1 MDIRGVLTLF
11 VIGSIVIG
19 GWWWWRRMVLRL
31 AAQERVMQDAEGGER
46 PRPSQIA
53 RNVYP
58 PRHRMIPAVVGI
70 VTGLGLRYGADLPLP
85 VAAATGLM
93 VGVLGYLVETIVAG
107 NRLTRIET
115 QLAEAI
121 DLMVG
126 ALQAGLSLSRALETA
141 RQESALPLR
150 KYLDNLVRKIR
161 LGEDPASA
169 VRELGETIPLETFQ
183 LFSLTL
189 SAQWWTGGSL
199 ASTLAGVGRTIR
211 DRIELTR
218 RIRTQGV
225 EAKASVIGVLA
236 ISYALALIMWR
247 ANPEPIEEFFASDIG
262 ATFAGAAMGL
272 QAVGIMWINRISQV
286 KF

>member
-1 MDIRGVLTLF
+1 MDIRGLMPGLVLTML
-11 VIGSIVIG
+11 VIG
-19 GWWWWRRMVLRL
+19 GWWWWRRVALRM
-31 AAQERVMQDAEGGER
+31 AAQERVLQDPAGEDR
-46 PRPSQIA
+46 LQPGKVAQSL
-53 RNVYP
+53 YP
-58 PRHRMIPAVVGI
+58 PRHRLIPALVGI
-70 VTGLGLRYGADLPLP
+70 FAGLGLWYGADLPLP
-85 VAAATGLM
+85 VAGATGVL
-93 VGVLGYLVETIVAG
+93 VGVVGYLVESIVAG
-107 NRLTRIET
+107 KRLTRIET

-169 VRELGETIPLETFQ
+169 VRELGEAISLETFQ

-199 ASTLAGVGRTIR
+199 ASTLAAVGRTIR
-211 DRIELTR
+211 DRIELSR

-225 EAKASVIGVLA
+225 EAKASIIGVLA
-236 ISYALALIMWR
+236 ISYALTLIMWR
-247 ANPEPIEEFFASDIG
+247 ANPEPIENFFVSDIG
-262 ATFAGAAMGL
+262 ATLAGAAMGL
-272 QAVGIMWINRISQV
+272 QAVGILWINRISQV